1 MDNFNKYIG
10 EYATSGDL
18 KTALEVGALKTPFLA
33 LVANNMNYD
42 DIVYVDLYVN
52 DTLTA
57 TLVRSNNTWS
67 AYSIQVGMG
76 ETVTFRSNGSNLPFT
91 VSGTS
96 YTSWVS
102 DASYGNPVLT
112 LANGV
117 FTLTFMYNYGTY
129 DLRVTMNGQNFDLTR
144 GQRLTAD
151 TAFDSSLDCTEEV
164 NWCVNGS
171 SVTTTG
177 YHIDDSDIASATGID
192 RTNIWLNSLT
202 YELMGADDK
211 YVYIDVSDHSGGGG
225 GDEPEDPG
233 YFTDL

>member
-1 MDNFNKYIG
+1 MENFNKYIG
-10 EYATSGDL
+10 EYATTNDL
-18 KTALEVGALKTPFLA
+18 KTALETNALKTPFLA
-33 LVANNMNYD
+33 LVGNNMTYD
-42 DIVYVDLYVN
+42 DIVYIDLYVN

-76 ETVTFRSNGSNLPFT
+76 DVMTFRSNGSNLSFVVNNT
-91 VSGTS
+91 TTTAWTTTTNLS
-96 YTSWVS
+96 
-102 DASYGNPVLT
+102 NPILT

-117 FTLTFMYNYGTY
+117 FTLTYTDEGTY

-144 GQRLTAD
+144 SQRLTVD
-151 TAFDSSLDCTEEV
+151 SSFDSSLDCTEEV

-171 SVTTTG
+171 TITTTG

-211 YVYIDVSDHSGGGG
+211 YVYIDVSDNSGGGG
-225 GDEPEDPG
+225 GDEEDPG
-233 YFTDL
+233 YFTDM